1 MTAVLHL
8 FLLFNLHN
16 LHLRI
21 SLKFIDNESR
31 KENPVSGKFSHCSE
45 CFNVWHLPPPR
56 KGFLSDFRF
65 GMTDEVE
72 GPGLSSSCLNLYRL
86 KNLIKTYYSRN
97 LHLLEK
103 SPLGWRIHHLRLSC
117 ISFITFSFLHA
128 IPHFNLLS
136 PFFFFKLRKNRTWY
150 RMNS

>member
-1 MTAVLHL
+1 MAVLHL

-16 LHLRI
+16 LHLRS
-21 SLKFIDNESR
+21 SLSLQTMNQEKRILFQVNLA
-31 KENPVSGKFSHCSE
+31 SHCSE

-86 KNLIKTYYSRN
+86 KNLVKTYYSRN

-103 SPLGWRIHHLRLSC
+103 SPLGWRTHHLRLSC